1 MNFYFLITAYT
12 EDTFVIYEDIA
23 GVNTMSKCC
32 KRHRTAGVTGAPG
45 AIQTNALDL
54 SNAMQGVN

>member
-32 KRHRTAGVTGAPG
+32 KRHRTAGVTGAG
-45 AIQTNALDL
+45 L
-54 SNAMQGVN
+54 SKLMLWI